1 MDSQQSSPGYIED
14 MFNSIEYDFLEE
26 IDTHELDDCYLSNEE
41 LQSFLAPSSEKWNDV
56 SSRSFPTLFTIDQ
69 SKVTQWE
76 LAKKEICHVRDS
88 VRGLLGM
95 APAGE
100 VSMDDIV
107 MYTLGPSSSIGS
119 FLQLELD
126 IDEETYL
133 RFFITILIQGAH
145 RISCEELFF
154 TDGCLKDFCPM
165 DQKEYNDIWNKIS
178 STRKLPCNIVRTCR
192 CDAPLWQMLETKLN
206 DLLKKISIANHKG
219 KISMSLDDDK
229 IWFGSAVS
237 QITDLFNLKFTTHV
251 KANRKGI
258 VAHTAVTT
266 GIMVPLAIAFERT
279 GDTCL
284 ECMKRILGGLFGC
297 MSSFPDLRNVHIHSD
312 RGYMYPDMVFEFLL
326 KQGAEVLGTCKRMAQ
341 CWPFTYNQKMK
352 ENDKRTWI
360 DIKGAPTLFLK
371 YCKAGAK
378 YVFASAFRNGTQ
390 SVATAISS
398 IHKTHEWEGVV
409 MNPSEYFTYQQD
421 SSALRHKFFSRVK
434 MDGLYDGS
442 ADDDEKEVIQELLN
456 TKIAPCTIRQG
467 KLIWKYYLYYLL
479 LKYCSSM

>member
-1 MDSQQSSPGYIED
+1 MDSQQSSTGYIED
-14 MFNSIEYDFLEE
+14 MFNSIDYDFLEE
-26 IDTHELDDCYLSNEE
+26 IESHELDDCYLSGEE
-41 LQSFLAPSSEKWNDV
+41 LKSLLAPSSEKWNDA

-76 LAKKEICHVRDS
+76 LAKKEIDHVRDT
-88 VRGLLGM
+88 VKGLLGM
-95 APAGE
+95 EATGE

-107 MYTLGPSSSIGS
+107 MYTLGPSSMIGS
-119 FLQLELD
+119 FLRSELEM
-126 IDEETYL
+126 DEEEYL
-133 RFFITILIQGAH
+133 RFFITIMIQGAH

-165 DQKEYNDIWNKIS
+165 DQKEYNNIWKKIS
-178 STRKLPCNIVRTCR
+178 SKRKLPPNVICTCR
-192 CDAPLWQMLETKLN
+192 CDAPLWQTLETKLN
-206 DLLKKISIANHKG
+206 DLFKKLSIANHKG

-229 IWFGSAVS
+229 IWFGSTTS
-237 QITDLFNLKFTTHV
+237 QFTDLFNLKFTTHV

-266 GIMVPLAIAFERT
+266 GVMIPLAIAFERA

-284 ECMKRILGGLFGC
+284 ECMKRILGGLFGY

-360 DIKGAPTLFLK
+360 DVKGAPTLFLK

-398 IHKTHEWEGVV
+398 MHKTHEWEGVA
-409 MNPSEYFTYQQD
+409 MNPAEYIAYQND
-421 SSALRHKFFSRVK
+421 SSALRNKFFSRVP
-434 MDGLYDGS
+434 MDGLYDQS
-442 ADDDEKEVIQELLN
+442 ADNDEREVIQEFLDA
-456 TKIAPCTIRQG
+456 KIVPYTIRQG
-467 KLIWKYYLYYLL
+467 TLIWKCYLASNEVLV
-479 LKYCSSM
+479 SMYF

>member
-1 MDSQQSSPGYIED
+1 LSS
-14 MFNSIEYDFLEE
+14 
-26 IDTHELDDCYLSNEE
+26 EE

-56 SSRSFPTLFTIDQ
+56 SSRLFPTLFTIDQ

-76 LAKKEICHVRDS
+76 LAKKEIAHVRES
-88 VRGLLGM
+88 VKELVGTT
-95 APAGE
+95 AAGE
-100 VSMDDIV
+100 VLTEDIV
-107 MYTLGPSSSIGS
+107 MYTLGPTSSIGS
-119 FLQLELD
+119 FLQSELD
-126 IDEETYL
+126 IDEETYS
-133 RFFITILIQGAH
+133 RFLITILIQGAH
-145 RISCEELFF
+145 RISCEELYF
-154 TDGCLKDFCPM
+154 TYGCLKDFCPM
-165 DQKEYNDIWNKIS
+165 DQKEYNDIWKKIS
-178 STRKLPCNIVRTCR
+178 SKRKLPPNLVRTCR
-192 CDAPLWQMLETKLN
+192 CDAPLWQMLEAKLN

-229 IWFGSAVS
+229 IWFGSTTS
-237 QITDLFNLKFTTHV
+237 QVTDLFNLKFTTHV

-266 GIMVPLAIAFERT
+266 GIMIPLAIAFERT

-360 DIKGAPTLFLK
+360 DVKGAPTLFLK

-398 IHKTHEWEGVV
+398 MHKTHEWEGVA
-409 MNPSEYFTYQQD
+409 MNTSEYFSYQND
-421 SSALRHKFFSRVK
+421 SSVLCNKFFSRVN
-434 MDGLYDGS
+434 MDGFYDKS
-442 ADDDEKEVIQELLN
+442 PDDDERYVIQEFLN
-456 TKIAPCTIRQG
+456 TKIVPYTLRQG
-467 KLIWKYYLYYLL
+467 KFITVYHLILKFLL
-479 LKYCSSM
+479 LIKVTTH